1 MLDTM
6 MNKNDREEFHCVIS
20 DIILLPLITRW
31 GALSGWNEQLW
42 VTYSNFKVVITE
54 TKFYESLEH
63 GKILL
68 KFVKYSYSRRFLKE
82 VLCSIKKFNQL
93 NYFLLLKQTKNT
105 Y

>member
-20 DIILLPLITRW
+20 DIILLHLITGW

-63 GKILL
+63 SKILL
-68 KFVKYSYSRRFLKE
+68 KFVKYSYSRRF
-82 VLCSIKKFNQL
+82 KKFFVQL
-93 NYFLLLKQTKNT
+93 KSLIS
-105 Y
+105 